1 MLNQVP
7 YSYGQIG
14 PMITF
19 GRNFYPTPMKM
30 CESGGHTDYAEVH
43 TDKYDVYNEYS
54 EYSDYDN
61 YSNSNIDPC
70 NGGWS

>member
-1 MLNQVP
+1 MLNQV
-7 YSYGQIG
+7 SCGQIG
-14 PMITF
+14 PMISF
-19 GRNFYPTPMKM
+19 GRDFYPNPLKM
-30 CESGGHTDYAEVH
+30 CDGGHTDYAEVH

-61 YSNSNIDPC
+61 YSNWSGDPC

>member
-1 MLNQVP
+1 MLSQV
-7 YSYGQIG
+7 SYGQVG
-14 PMITF
+14 PMINF
-19 GRNFYPTPMKM
+19 GRDFIPMKM

-61 YSNSNIDPC
+61 YSNWSGDPC